1 MSWLS
6 KDLTLDLLA
15 IGIHTLNKIYD
26 RVKEEPGEWPAVE
39 APQHSGITPPPT
51 EPAPTS
57 APAPADPAPQAQ
69 AQAQPQAPQA
79 PAAEAPQ
86 QPNRLP
92 EAQDILRT
100 ISQNGGREWI
110 KNTLFPQFGVAKLTD
125 TPAEKLPA
133 LIAAAQEY
141 QQGAA

>member
-26 RVKEEPGEWPAVE
+26 RIKEEPGEWPAVE
-39 APQHSGITPPPT
+39 APQHSGITP
-51 EPAPTS
+51 
-57 APAPADPAPQAQ
+57 APAPAPAEAPAPAS
-69 AQAQPQAPQA
+69 AQPQALQA
-79 PAAEAPQ
+79 PAAAEAPPQ
-86 QPNRLP
+86 QPNRMP

-110 KNTLFPQFGVAKLTD
+110 KSTLFPQFGVAKLTD
-125 TPAEKLPA
+125 VPADKLPA
-133 LIAAAQEY
+133 LIATAQQY

>member
-26 RVKEEPGEWPAVE
+26 RVKEEPSGEWPE
-39 APQHSGITPPPT
+39 AETPQHSGITP
-51 EPAPTS
+51 
-57 APAPADPAPQAQ
+57 APAPAPAEPATAPATPAP
-69 AQAQPQAPQA
+69 APA

-86 QPNRLP
+86 QPNRMS

-125 TPAEKLPA
+125 TPADKLPA
-133 LIAAAQEY
+133 LISAAQQY
-141 QQGAA
+141 RQGAA

>member
-26 RVKEEPGEWPAVE
+26 RVKEEPSGEWPEVE
-39 APQHSGITPPPT
+39 APQHSGITP
-51 EPAPTS
+51 
-57 APAPADPAPQAQ
+57 APAPAEVPAP
-69 AQAQPQAPQA
+69 APAPAPAETAAATPTPA
-79 PAAEAPQ
+79 PAAAGAPQ
-86 QPNRLP
+86 QPNRMP
-92 EAQDILRT
+92 EAQDILRS

-125 TPAEKLPA
+125 VPADKLPA

>member
-1 MSWLS
+1 MWLS

-26 RVKEEPGEWPAVE
+26 RVKEEPSGEWPEVE
-39 APQHSGITPPPT
+39 APQHSGITPA
-51 EPAPTS
+51 PAE
-57 APAPADPAPQAQ
+57 APAPAPVEPAA
-69 AQAQPQAPQA
+69 APTPTPA

-86 QPNRLP
+86 QPNRMP
-92 EAQDILRT
+92 EAQDILRA
-100 ISQNGGREWI
+100 ISQSGGREWI